1 MGMLSELDPNRT
13 PSSVH
18 PFVNNPT
25 GDGYDVRSSQV
36 KDATKVVKSLYS
48 EETKRGNNPDFAL
61 LVKEAGRLVC
71 QSRRRH
77 EQERVRFPPPEAPA
91 P

>member
-48 EETKRGNNPDFAL
+48 EEAKRGNDPDFAL